1 MRFKRKSKAPE
12 IAEQLFVRVD
22 RKTKNLTR
30 RLQPGDAAVINHAD
44 IDRVAAETLVRCQ
57 PAVVINAAKSTTGK
71 YPNSG
76 PSIIVKAGIPL
87 IDDCGEQV
95 MNLHEGNHI
104 EVSGSQVLRHGKQ
117 IARGTLQTEDT
128 IAADQEAARANL
140 PQQLEAFT
148 ENTIKYMQVEQDLI
162 FNGIGLPDIKTS
174 FAGKHALIVVRGYN
188 YKEDLQ
194 SLMSYIREYHPVLVG
209 VDGGADAILEAGLTP
224 DMIVGDMDSV
234 TDNAL
239 HCGAEIVVHAYRDG
253 RAPGTERLDKLGVD
267 YLTLP
272 ATGTS
277 EDVAMLM
284 ADDKGADLIVAL
296 GTHATL
302 VEFLDKGRPGMAS
315 TFLTRLRIGSKLVD
329 AKGVSKLY
337 QPKIGTGL
345 SLLFVLVGVLAVG
358 VALAV
363 TPVGQAFY
371 GVVGI
376 YLSKL
381 VDFIQALVGLTP

>member
-12 IAEQLFVRVD
+12 ITEQLFVRVD
-22 RKTKNLTR
+22 KKTKNLTR
-30 RLQPGDAAVINHAD
+30 RLQPGEAAVINHAD

-76 PSIIVKAGIPL
+76 PSIIVKAGVPL

-95 MNLHEGNHI
+95 MKLHEGNHI
-104 EVSGSQVLRHGKQ
+104 EVSGSQVFRHGKQ

-140 PQQLEAFT
+140 PKQLEAFT

-162 FNGIGLPDIKTS
+162 FNGIGLPDIKTN

-239 HCGAEIVVHAYRDG
+239 HCGAEVVVHAYRDG

-277 EDVAMLM
+277 EDVAMLI

>member
-1 MRFKRKSKAPE
+1 
-12 IAEQLFVRVD
+12 
-22 RKTKNLTR
+22 
-30 RLQPGDAAVINHAD
+30 
-44 IDRVAAETLVRCQ
+44 
-57 PAVVINAAKSTTGK
+57 
-71 YPNSG
+71 
-76 PSIIVKAGIPL
+76 
-87 IDDCGEQV
+87 
-95 MNLHEGNHI
+95 
-104 EVSGSQVLRHGKQ
+104 
-117 IARGTLQTEDT
+117 
-128 IAADQEAARANL
+128 
-140 PQQLEAFT
+140 
-148 ENTIKYMQVEQDLI
+148 MQVEQDLI
-162 FNGIGLPDIKTS
+162 FNGIGLPDIKTN

-239 HCGAEIVVHAYRDG
+239 HCGAEVVVHAYRDG

-277 EDVAMLM
+277 EDVAMLI